1 MQQQI
6 EDIYVAGLKVELA
19 EMAKEELKGVSVGEA
34 IIFTFYRA
42 ELAGT
47 DFVLLVPKSDRNQTP
62 AFCAIT
68 SGRLSPRFNL
78 PIVFFFHNL
87 KFYER
92 QRLIEKGV
100 YFITGRGEAFLPN
113 MVMLSRPKSQ
123 KTATRLS
130 ASAQFLLLYHLQK
143 GGLDGLSVSE
153 IAGKVSQY
161 SYVSVAKAVENLESL
176 GLCECAKD
184 DGRSKRLRFL
194 WEGRELWD
202 KAKPYMSSPVK
213 EVRYCDAIPPVKF
226 QYAGISALSSYTRL
240 CPDEFP
246 TIAVYSGDFKESDF
260 QGLNSFDGKVMVEIW
275 RYPALDIDSRMA
287 DKLSLYL
294 SLEADPDPRVE
305 NENETMLEKIWQTK

>member
-1 MQQQI
+1 MQQQATG
-6 EDIYVAGLKVELA
+6 IYVAGLKVNLSEI
-19 EMAKEELKGVSVGEA
+19 AKEDLKGVLIGE
-34 IIFTFYRA
+34 TLVYSFYRA
-42 ELAGT
+42 ELAGAA
-47 DFVLLVPKSDRNQTP
+47 FILLVPRFDKNETP
-62 AFCAIT
+62 ANCANT
-68 SGRLSPRFNL
+68 SHRLTSKFNL
-78 PIVFFFHNL
+78 PIVFFFRNL

-92 QRLIEKGV
+92 QRQIEKGV

-113 MVMLSRPKSQ
+113 MVMLARPKEQNIVS
-123 KTATRLS
+123 RLS
-130 ASAQFLLLYHLQK
+130 ASAQFLLMYHLQK
-143 GGLDGLSVSE
+143 GTLDGLSVSE
-153 IAGKVSQY
+153 IAEKVSQY

-176 GLCECAKD
+176 GLCGCTKD

-240 CPDEFP
+240 SPDEVP
-246 TIAVYSGDFKESDF
+246 EIAVYSGDFKESDF
-260 QGLNSFDGKVMVEIW
+260 QGLNSFDGKVIVEIW
-275 RYPALDIDSRMA
+275 RYPAIDIDSRMA

>member
-1 MQQQI
+1 M
-6 EDIYVAGLKVELA
+6 
-19 EMAKEELKGVSVGEA
+19 
-34 IIFTFYRA
+34 
-42 ELAGT
+42 
-47 DFVLLVPKSDRNQTP
+47 
-62 AFCAIT
+62 
-68 SGRLSPRFNL
+68 
-78 PIVFFFHNL
+78 
-87 KFYER
+87 
-92 QRLIEKGV
+92 
-100 YFITGRGEAFLPN
+100 
-113 MVMLSRPKSQ
+113 
-123 KTATRLS
+123 LS

-153 IAGKVSQY
+153 IAEKVSQY
-161 SYVSVAKAVENLESL
+161 SYVSIAKAVENLESL
-176 GLCECAKD
+176 GLCECTKD
-184 DGRSKRLRFL
+184 DGRSKRLKFP
-194 WEGRELWD
+194 WTGRELWD

-213 EVRYCDAIPPVKF
+213 EVKYCNALPPVKF